1 MVVACLDACA
11 GQTKQ
16 WTKQIHYVENTSGKW
31 VKVTGD
37 GKNYGFVDT
46 GLKSGSSPT
55 SIAMYGKW

>member
-1 MVVACLDACA
+1 
-11 GQTKQ
+11 
-16 WTKQIHYVENTSGKW
+16 VENTSGKW